1 MRLFISYARDDKN
14 YVYELERELRDSAFY
29 EVWIDKRLVGADLWW
44 DTILD
49 EIEKADCVL
58 AVLTPRACESIFCR
72 AELDYALD
80 LGKPVL
86 PLMLKTC
93 DLPSALKSAQFTDI
107 SNISLERALFKC
119 SQAIGQINIRLLQGG
134 YLPKTGVSRPSVPEP
149 KSAEHIYEVF
159 AEAEEAFAGNNFSL
173 AENLFGKVVKAD
185 PQGLGIAA
193 AERLAEIR
201 LERDRAIAYLNV
213 ARLAANPATL
223 KGAQAAWRFYV
234 QKFGADHDPQTLS
247 SKLGNLPSANPPNP
261 VGIVGELE
269 VKHIP
274 AVSTPK
280 SAPSL
285 ILPDLS
291 TILPP
296 PFDWCPI
303 PAGKVTIEYSNT
315 DHQTFDVPAFLMAKY
330 PITNAQYQAFVDAKD
345 GYRDPRWWDY
355 SDHAQSWCKD
365 NPKPEAAAYPGD
377 DLPRTNVSWYESV
390 AFCRWLTA
398 HLLPTFPRGGKGS
411 GGWNTGEDQTLAI
424 ILTTEQQW
432 QRTAQGDDNY
442 IYPWGD
448 KFDPI
453 YCNTVESR
461 LGQPTPVTQYSS
473 GANSFGVFDLS
484 GNVWEWCLTT
494 WDGDSTGLGGDSY
507 RVLRGGSW
515 ANGRV
520 DARAASRDFDYPDDR
535 NFNIGF
541 RIVCRPP
548 SP

>member
-1 MRLFISYARDDKN
+1 MSHIFISYSKKNRDYARPLADHLLSLGFD
-14 YVYELERELRDSAFY
+14 
-29 EVWIDKRLVGADLWW
+29 VWID
-44 DTILD
+44 D
-49 EIEKADCVL
+49 EIQPSEDWWRNIRMAIKDCAAFILLMTPEAENSHWVGLELLHGLEYKKPLFPLLL
-58 AVLTPRACESIFCR
+58 AGSPNLLESDSWSRI
-72 AELDYALD
+72 A
-80 LGKPVL
+80 
-86 PLMLKTC
+86 
-93 DLPSALKSAQFTDI
+93 SIQFTDVRNR
-107 SNISLERALFKC
+107 SFPPERFYDGLTRRGVPRKPLPGKDITPPAL
-119 SQAIGQINIRLLQGG
+119 
-134 YLPKTGVSRPSVPEP
+134 PSVDSGDAASETT
-149 KSAEHIYEVF
+149 KS
-159 AEAEEAFAGNNFSL
+159 
-173 AENLFGKVVKAD
+173 
-185 PQGLGIAA
+185 
-193 AERLAEIR
+193 
-201 LERDRAIAYLNV
+201 
-213 ARLAANPATL
+213 T
-223 KGAQAAWRFYV
+223 
-234 QKFGADHDPQTLS
+234 T
-247 SKLGNLPSANPPNP
+247 
-261 VGIVGELE
+261 
-269 VKHIP
+269 HIP
-274 AVSTPK
+274 AVVKDTSDSP
-280 SAPSL
+280 PSVRGRAGGGVNINIPAL
-285 ILPDLS
+285 TAAILS
-291 TILPP
+291 ILPP

-411 GGWNTGEDQTLAI
+411 DGWNTGEDQTLAI